1 MISGFGHYKFE
12 KENPNKDK
20 FHVPKNFQT
29 QSDLPV
35 EIVGGRDKSE
45 KAAEIRVR
53 RNSPLV
59 QEIRELCKCLE
70 PIDPKKKVFITR
82 DSSEIASQRNVFPTQ
97 NSSVIKSKNQRL
109 RSLFLNQR
117 KRSRAPMAV
126 YLESDWGN
134 NTEKN
139 SFNRT
144 SDN

>member
-59 QEIRELCKCLE
+59 KEIRELCKCLE
-70 PIDPKKKVFITR
+70 PLDPKK
-82 DSSEIASQRNVFPTQ
+82 
-97 NSSVIKSKNQRL
+97 
-109 RSLFLNQR
+109 
-117 KRSRAPMAV
+117 
-126 YLESDWGN
+126 
-134 NTEKN
+134 
-139 SFNRT
+139 
-144 SDN
+144 